1 MDFEEA
7 VKAIRAKDPR
17 YSPQAYDLVRQGL
30 DHAQK
35 LVHGE
40 PKKGKPQVN
49 RHVTGPQL
57 LEGFRLHV
65 LETYGPMSYALLHN
79 WGLRRSSDVG
89 NIVFNIIDTGL
100 FGRSPEDNL
109 EDFADVYDFKEAFLR
124 PFDPAASK
132 AD

>member
-7 VKAIRAKDPR
+7 VRSIRAKDPR
-17 YSPQAYDLVRQGL
+17 YQPQAYDLVRLSL

-35 LVHGE
+35 IVHGE
-40 PKKGKPQVN
+40 PKKGKPLTN

-65 LETYGPMSYALLHN
+65 LETYGPMSYPLLHN
-79 WGLRRSSDVG
+79 WGLRKTADVG

-100 FGRSPEDNL
+100 FGRSPEDDL
-109 EDFADVYDFKEAFLR
+109 KDFEGVYDFKEVFLR
-124 PFDPAASK
+124 PFDPAK
-132 AD
+132 PN